1 MPDYPSEDIDYDE
14 AEVDDSDIELHRHT
28 SSAADSE
35 HTSAISDSTID
46 ELQTLCDA
54 LLNDS
59 ASVDEVLAC
68 ETLKT
73 VHDSIQQFKDHLTIS
88 SRTAALWVQY
98 MEYINVIKLFIRAER
113 TGDWNWLLEKCL
125 IYLQPLATTTMPNP
139 HVCTCK

>member
-1 MPDYPSEDIDYDE
+1 MDIFSPKPHLHQKFSTRSSYARCPQYDE
-14 AEVDDSDIELHRHT
+14 AEVDDSDTELHQHT

-35 HTSAISDSTID
+35 HSSAISDSTID

-73 VHDSIQQFKDHLTIS
+73 VHDSIQQFKDHLT
-88 SRTAALWVQY
+88 
-98 MEYINVIKLFIRAER
+98 
-113 TGDWNWLLEKCL
+113 
-125 IYLQPLATTTMPNP
+125 
-139 HVCTCK
+139 TCF